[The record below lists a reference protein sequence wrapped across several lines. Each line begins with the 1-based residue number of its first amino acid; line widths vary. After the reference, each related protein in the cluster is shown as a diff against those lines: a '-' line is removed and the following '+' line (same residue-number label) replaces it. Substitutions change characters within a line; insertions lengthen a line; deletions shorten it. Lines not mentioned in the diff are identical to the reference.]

1 MDQEKRTLI
10 TDNQSIA
17 IMSSQSP
24 NVTVMKSKSV
34 KANSGVFQ
42 FNDVIVVGPPG
53 TEMLLKV
60 STDSISREKIDKA
73 YPGLL
78 ATLPEIF
85 IKGRL
90 RLCLRGEF

>member
-1 MDQEKRTLI
+1 
-10 TDNQSIA
+10 
-17 IMSSQSP
+17 MSSQSP
-24 NVTVMKSKSV
+24 FVTVMKSKSV
-34 KANSGVFQ
+34 KALEGVFE

-53 TEMLLKV
+53 TEILLKV
-60 STDSISREKIDKA
+60 KTDSISKDNIEKA
-73 YPGLL
+73 YPGFL